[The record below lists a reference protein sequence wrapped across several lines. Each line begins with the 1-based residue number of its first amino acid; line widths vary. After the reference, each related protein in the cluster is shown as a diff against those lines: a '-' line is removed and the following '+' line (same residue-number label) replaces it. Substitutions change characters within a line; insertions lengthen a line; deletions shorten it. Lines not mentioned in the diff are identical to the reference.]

1 MLLTVVGPALGEQGV
16 TKVVLPLGQPW
27 RLIVLLGMGAQE
39 MYTVLLVNRMGW
51 GVVVLEPSV
60 VEPAVVEPAVV
71 ESAVVESAVVE
82 PVVVDGVVV
91 DGVVVDDESIKPVL
105 FDPFV
110 VDTVKRGN
118 KYLEI

>member
-51 GVVVLEPSV
+51 GSVVLEPS
-60 VEPAVVEPAVV
+60 VVEPAVV

>member
-60 VEPAVVEPAVV
+60 VEPAVVEPVV
-71 ESAVVESAVVE
+71 VDG
-82 PVVVDGVVV
+82 VVVDGVVV